1 MTGSSSNYVDFI
13 LAQLKCAALR
23 SKLLTCEIDS
33 ITTALNGNF
42 VSVDDA
48 LAWAHDAGVDL
59 SAPSTIIPSST
70 SAA

>member
-33 ITTALNGNF
+33 ITTALNGN
-42 VSVDDA
+42 SSDDDA